1 MFSKY
6 LKSLSILKKFL
17 FINFII
23 FTIIGLFTIIYLN
36 NIQPN
41 LIKKK
46 SINHTNIINNTIDN
60 LLRLEIKFVTEDI
73 RKFLFSTRFIFQNL
87 DRVIF
92 FDNNLNLVGD
102 TDTLDLDPRAFSTRL
117 NDIEFE
123 SLNEQ
128 KINKE
133 NKDKS
138 NNNIEKKFLSFEL
151 ILKKYVSSDEYGAP
165 FTFAQENFN
174 QFKLTTIKNVT
185 KEDLN
190 IGYILITENAN
201 DIKVAIDERKAFVI
215 RTAISVGFV
224 ILIFSFVLSRYFIK
238 PIQNLVSYTKNI
250 KEKSH
255 EKLSIDN
262 LKNRNDELGLLSN
275 SLEDMTTELQK
286 RVAHAEN
293 FSTDLVHEI
302 RNPLASLKSASE
314 ILKDTNSLD
323 QRLKLLN
330 ILSHDV
336 LRIERLI
343 TDYSQMLK
351 DEVALS
357 NEKIEKINIEKLKVR
372 NDELGL
378 LSNSLDDMTLE
389 LKKRIFNAE
398 NFSTDL
404 VHEIR
409 NPLASLKSASE
420 ILHDSKDADQRLK
433 LVNILSH
440 DVQRIERL
448 ITDYSQ
454 MLKDEVALSNEKIEK
469 INVEPIIESV
479 VDDFNSIYNVKKGIN
494 IKYKNDGKKEY
505 LINGIENRIE
515 QIIANLLDNSISFTK
530 KGGEILVD
538 VSLSTDNKIIIKII
552 DEGQGFKEKDTSKI
566 FNRFYSNRPDK
577 FGEHSGL
584 GLNIV
589 KNLVDLHDGKIV
601 ASNRLDG
608 DGAIMEISF
617 PTS

>member
-60 LLRLEIKFVTEDI
+60 LLRLEVKFVTEDI

-138 NNNIEKKFLSFEL
+138 NNNSEKKFLSFEL

-185 KEDLN
+185 KKDLN

-314 ILKDTNSLD
+314 ILKDTNSSD

-336 LRIERLI
+336 L
-343 TDYSQMLK
+343 
-351 DEVALS
+351 
-357 NEKIEKINIEKLKVR
+357 
-372 NDELGL
+372 
-378 LSNSLDDMTLE
+378 
-389 LKKRIFNAE
+389 
-398 NFSTDL
+398 
-404 VHEIR
+404 
-409 NPLASLKSASE
+409 
-420 ILHDSKDADQRLK
+420 
-433 LVNILSH
+433 
-440 DVQRIERL
+440 RIERL

-538 VSLSTDNKIIIKII
+538 VSISTDNKITIKII

-608 DGAIMEISF
+608 DGAMMEISF
-617 PTS
+617 PIS

>member
-46 SINHTNIINNTIDN
+46 SINHINIINNTVDN
-60 LLRLEIKFVTEDI
+60 LLRLEVKFVTEDI

-92 FDNNLNLVGD
+92 FDNDLNLIGD

-123 SLNEQ
+123 SLNEK

-138 NNNIEKKFLSFEL
+138 KNVDEKKFISFEL
-151 ILKKYVSSDEYGAP
+151 ILKKYVSSDKYGDP
-165 FTFAQENFN
+165 FTFAKENFN

-314 ILKDTNSLD
+314 ILKDTNSSD

-336 LRIERLI
+336 L
-343 TDYSQMLK
+343 
-351 DEVALS
+351 
-357 NEKIEKINIEKLKVR
+357 
-372 NDELGL
+372 
-378 LSNSLDDMTLE
+378 
-389 LKKRIFNAE
+389 
-398 NFSTDL
+398 
-404 VHEIR
+404 
-409 NPLASLKSASE
+409 
-420 ILHDSKDADQRLK
+420 
-433 LVNILSH
+433 
-440 DVQRIERL
+440 RIERL

-538 VSLSTDNKIIIKII
+538 VSISTDNKIIIKII

-608 DGAIMEISF
+608 DGAIMEISI